1 MYVYIYIQHCIT
13 LHYTTLHY
21 ITLHYITIRYNTIQY
36 ITHLCVCMYI
46 YINTVYVLYLG
57 ILFSLEFDDPIGPSN
72 ILGSASTA

>member
-21 ITLHYITIRYNTIQY
+21 ITLHYNTIQY
-36 ITHLCVCMYI
+36 NTIHYTFMCMYI

>member
-1 MYVYIYIQHCIT
+1 MYIYTYNIA
-13 LHYTTLHY
+13 LHY
-21 ITLHYITIRYNTIQY
+21 ITLHYITLHYNTIQY
-36 ITHLCVCMYI
+36 NTIHYTFMCMYVYIYI